1 MPKIQA
7 DHLPLVGLQGR
18 HPFDALAIDLLVGP
32 VHYRIL
38 LARQS
43 VPVTFT
49 DALVQR
55 YLAETVDC

>member
-1 MPKIQA
+1 LTPS
-7 DHLPLVGLQGR
+7 PSPSPSTGR
-18 HPFDALAIDLLVGP
+18 VHHPVYD
-32 VHYRIL
+32 RIL

-49 DALVQR
+49 DALVLR

>member
-1 MPKIQA
+1 MPEIQA
-7 DHLPLVGLQGR
+7 DHLPLVG
-18 HPFDALAIDLLVGP
+18 PIY
-32 VHYRIL
+32 YRIL

-49 DALVQR
+49 DALVRR